1 MNRLLFVNKYIL
13 FAQGMIDLNADLRY
27 TNLYYTF
34 ISRIKSI
41 RGNMSTKITYK
52 DAGVDIDTANEF
64 IDRIKPLIKT
74 TARKEVISGIGGF
87 GGLFHFNSSNLKN
100 PVLVSSTDGVGTKL
114 RIAQLVDKHD
124 TIGIDLVAMSVND
137 VVVQGA
143 EPLFFLDYLATGKI
157 ELEKSVKII
166 EGITEGC
173 RQAGCTLL
181 GGETAEMPGFYKTG
195 EYDLAGFC
203 VGVVEMDKLIN
214 GSTVSVN
221 DRIIGLASSGL
232 HSNGFSL
239 ARKVLL
245 ENGKLGINDKVA
257 GLDKTIGL
265 EMLEPTRIYVKPLLN
280 LFKSFN
286 IKGLIHIT
294 GGGFYDN
301 IPRIISQSCRS
312 VINKGSWQI
321 PPIFNV
327 IQEIG
332 NVEEKEMFRVFN
344 MGIGMMIIVAEK
356 ECQGVLDQLE
366 MLGEKAYLIG
376 AIEKREDKQDQV
388 CLCEG

>member
-1 MNRLLFVNKYIL
+1 M
-13 FAQGMIDLNADLRY
+13 
-27 TNLYYTF
+27 T
-34 ISRIKSI
+34 
-41 RGNMSTKITYK
+41 TKTTYK
-52 DAGVDIDTANEF
+52 DAGVNIDTANEF
-64 IDRIKPLIKT
+64 VERIKPSIKT

-87 GGLFHFNSSNLKN
+87 GGLFHLNSIDLKN

-157 ELEKSVKII
+157 ELEKSVKIV

-181 GGETAEMPGFYKTG
+181 GGETAEMPGFYKIG

-203 VGVVEMDKLIN
+203 VGVVEMEKLIN
-214 GSTVSVN
+214 GSSVSVN
-221 DRIIGLASSGL
+221 DRVIGLASSGL

-245 ENGKLGINDKVA
+245 EKGKLGVNDKVA

-280 LFKSFN
+280 LFKLYN
-286 IKGLIHIT
+286 IKGLVHIT

-301 IPRIISQSCRS
+301 IPRIIPQSCRC
-312 VINKGSWQI
+312 VINKGSWHI
-321 PPIFNV
+321 PPIFDV
-327 IQEIG
+327 IREIG

-356 ECQGVLDQLE
+356 ECQDVLDRLK
-366 MLGEKAYLIG
+366 MLGEKAYMIG
-376 AIEKREDKQDQV
+376 VIEKKDDKQDQV
-388 CLCEG
+388 YLCEG